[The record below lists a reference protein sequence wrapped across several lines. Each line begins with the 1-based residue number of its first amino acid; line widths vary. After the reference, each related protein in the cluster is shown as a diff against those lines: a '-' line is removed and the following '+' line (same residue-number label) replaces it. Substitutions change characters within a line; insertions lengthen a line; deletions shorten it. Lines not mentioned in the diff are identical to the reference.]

1 MVWVQVAIGTA
12 LTLGVYAWL
21 SLGLQAIF
29 TKLEGHGGA
38 AWVPIYRYARA
49 AALADVP
56 TAPVWI
62 ARSIAAVAWSVLGVA
77 VVVRAA
83 DVVAG
88 SSALAAVAMASSA
101 VAIVATIVGWVL
113 WIVGA
118 SRIEFLLVVRQ
129 RLWWLAALMPP
140 LWACV
145 VGFGS
150 AHQQPTGPVSGEAA
164 AASDETRAI
173 PRVEPPPPL
182 ADNPTEDLPDEHDQ
196 PPSADPAEL
205 REDPMQIEENDHT
218 GEIPRA
224 YSPYDVP
231 SLTPVPLPDPP
242 SPWGLD
248 DDDDATFFAK
258 RRRARWVLRV
268 VGAEE
273 YDLEDITTIG
283 REGLRPIPGVLPII
297 DDTRTMSK
305 LHARLRREGDRWFVT
320 DLGSTNGTFIRDRSG
335 SELEVKAQ
343 SEAEVVGP
351 LLLGDLEA
359 LIVDQREVSA

>member
-1 MVWVQVAIGTA
+1 MVWVEVAGAAA
-12 LTLGVYAWL
+12 LALAAYAWL
-21 SLGLQAIF
+21 SLGLQAVF
-29 TKLEGHGGA
+29 SKLVGHGGA
-38 AWVPIYRYARA
+38 AWVPVYRYARA
-49 AALADVP
+49 AALADLP
-56 TAPVWI
+56 AAAVWI
-62 ARSIAAVAWSVLGVA
+62 ARSIAAVAWTTLWVA
-77 VVVRAA
+77 VVARAA

-88 SSALAAVAMASSA
+88 STALAAIA
-101 VAIVATIVGWVL
+101 VASLAVASLATIVGWVL

-118 SRIEFLLVVRQ
+118 GRIELRLVMRQ

-140 LWACV
+140 LWASV

-150 AHQQPTGPVSGEAA
+150 AHQQPTGPVSGKAP
-164 AASDETRAI
+164 AASDETLAI
-173 PRVEPPPPL
+173 PRVEPTPPL
-182 ADNPTEDLPDEHDQ
+182 ADNPTEDLPDEHGQ
-196 PPSADPAEL
+196 PPSVAPAEL
-205 REDPMQIEENDHT
+205 REDPMQIEENDTT

-242 SPWGLD
+242 SPWGID

-320 DLGSTNGTFIRDRSG
+320 DLGSTNGTFIRDRAG

-343 SEAEVVGP
+343 SEAEVVGA

-359 LIVDQREVSA
+359 MIVDQREVNA